1 MIENNVDL
9 INEEKKLDYLQD
21 LQRLQ
26 AEFENFTKRSEI
38 EKQDILKYSAEKIV
52 IKLLKVLDSFE
63 LALKHNPDEGVN
75 LMYTELYSILN
86 SEGLTKISTE
96 GEFDANLHE
105 VLLQENGDVDNKII
119 EELQTGYMFKEKV
132 IRPAKVKISKV
143 QNE

>member
-9 INEEKKLDYLQD
+9 INEEKKLDYLED